1 MIGKTLVKMV
11 SSSED
16 EFPGPVG
23 LRCFSME
30 FSEESIGTNRG
41 HPRLSQI
48 PIGWLI
54 NRGGRPLQ
62 HLIQLIDD
70 RWYTGPSIFL
80 PKGRLVAPRP
90 TSRSGTP
97 RLWKLSF
104 SMLGCQRKHP
114 MLPDVARQKDMVT
127 TGGLHC
133 HGGIPIAGWFIIIDS

>member
-70 RWYTGPSIFL
+70 RWYTGPSIFFTKRTSCCAEAYLEKWNATALETELQHAGL
-80 PKGRLVAPRP
+80 PTKASDASRRGP
-90 TSRSGTP
+90 TKRHGDYWGVT
-97 RLWKLSF
+97 LSWRYPN
-104 SMLGCQRKHP
+104 SW
-114 MLPDVARQKDMVT
+114 MVYN
-127 TGGLHC
+127 H
-133 HGGIPIAGWFIIIDS
+133 W